1 MRGEDCLPDRQTKS
15 HELNGETHMKLT
27 DNVTIPLAWLACAI
41 LVAAPVSAPGRTYAG
56 DKAIRLRPAV
66 RIKPVERLES
76 AIDPGILVTAL
87 IRQDF
92 ISPEIIKGAGY
103 ILDSPDERINYGAND
118 TVYLKFASPVK
129 EGDIFDVFRT
139 GYPIR
144 DPKTGKVAGVL
155 INHLGQIEITSQA
168 YGIVRGRVIRSFEE
182 ISRGDRLAPARH
194 VNTRIVPD
202 YPAQTV
208 SGQVLY
214 IRNNAAEAGQHQ
226 IIGINL
232 GLKNGMKAGTVLSVH
247 KAGRIVHDTVSNKAV
262 TLPEEKIG
270 ELIVLVPQK
279 DASIALITKSTG
291 PINMGDAVRNQA
303 RR

>member
-1 MRGEDCLPDRQTKS
+1 M
-15 HELNGETHMKLT
+15 HMKLQYT
-27 DNVTIPLAWLACAI
+27 GNLTIFLAWLACTCLIALSI
-41 LVAAPVSAPGRTYAG
+41 SAPGRADAG
-56 DKAIRLRPAV
+56 DKTIRLQPAV
-66 RIKPVERLES
+66 RIKPVERLET
-76 AIDPGILVTAL
+76 AIDPGILLTAL
-87 IRQDF
+87 SRQDF

-103 ILDSPDERINYGAND
+103 ILDSPDERINYGEGD
-118 TVYLKFASPVK
+118 TVYLKFTSPVK
-129 EGDIFDVFRT
+129 DGDVFDVFRT
-139 GYPIR
+139 GNPIR

-168 YGIVRGRVIRSFEE
+168 YGIARGRIVRSFEE
-182 ISRGDRLAPARH
+182 ISRGDRLKPARH
-194 VNTRIVPD
+194 VNTRIIPD

-247 KAGRIVHDTVSNKAV
+247 KAGRIVHDAVSKKVV

-270 ELIVLVPQK
+270 ELVVLVPQK
-279 DASIALITKSTG
+279 DASIALVTKSTG
-291 PINMGDAVRNQA
+291 PINLGDAVRNQA
-303 RR
+303 KR